1 MGSAKSLICILL
13 SYQTFGTEVYTNDIC
28 NRHITKKL
36 INGYFCPAD
45 ETTVQLFHVPHHICT
60 HHCVSVLQCSVL
72 SHYVDKR
79 MCLMHKEVCIEM
91 VKDKE
96 HVLSSIILYEPTKHG
111 CISWLPYQGSVP
123 EGERFVRMQARFPLI
138 LVRSRHNNE
147 ILPGRLLEGTGVV
160 RIISLVNGPVF
171 IKKVADSAMEF
182 LVVSDICSVAW
193 VPYVTG
199 NPMPARAVVGG
210 RKGNGEPLFV
220 ASLWTTQ
227 FTMKQKYF
235 FGHYDPESGLG
246 YTYNGGVN
254 SNSSVDIMVENW
266 QWSHA

>member
-1 MGSAKSLICILL
+1 
-13 SYQTFGTEVYTNDIC
+13 
-28 NRHITKKL
+28 
-36 INGYFCPAD
+36 
-45 ETTVQLFHVPHHICT
+45 
-60 HHCVSVLQCSVL
+60 
-72 SHYVDKR
+72 
-79 MCLMHKEVCIEM
+79 MHNEVCMEM
-91 VKDKE
+91 AKDKE
-96 HVLSSIILYEPTKHG
+96 HVLSSIILYEPIKHE

-123 EGERFVRMQARFPLI
+123 DGERFVRMQAGFPLI
-138 LVRSRHNNE
+138 LVRSRHNDE
-147 ILPGRLLEGTGVV
+147 ILPGRILEGKGEG

-199 NPMPARAVVGG
+199 NPMPSRAVVEG

-220 ASLWTTQ
+220 ASLWTTVS
-227 FTMKQKYF
+227 TMEQIYF

-246 YTYNGGVN
+246 YTYMYNGGVN

-266 QWSHA
+266 QQSHT